1 MLNLREIAR
10 PSGKRGG
17 DRPTTTTTFHLS
29 QVTTLQ
35 IAHPGSVVGDL
46 GAPLNHGSFSGSSSG
61 SASRM
66 GSGSGPGIETGWTGM
81 TDVFTNTTGTAYDTE
96 RQGDATLQKN
106 GPLWAGLLDIDNDNS
121 ETDSERG
128 DAHSAGL
135 HSAGVESQSD
145 SDTDAGRTH
154 PHVEEVRTS
163 ACLVCLCLTSTN
175 SQMPTTNT
183 VVSTRQMSQV

>member
-66 GSGSGPGIETGWTGM
+66 ASGSGSGIETGWTGM
-81 TDVFTNTTGTAYDTE
+81 TDVSTNTTGTAYDTE
-96 RQGDATLQKN
+96 RQRDATLQKN
-106 GPLWAGLLDIDNDNS
+106 GPLWAGLPDIDNDNS

-154 PHVEEVRTS
+154 HHVEEVRTPAWLS
-163 ACLVCLCLTSTN
+163 MPLSDKY

-183 VVSTRQMSQV
+183 VVSPRQSQV